1 VACGLPVVA
10 TRCGGPEG
18 IITDGTD
25 GFLVPRDDAV
35 ALAARLQ
42 ACSTLHTL
50 NEALGRRARATIEAR
65 YAEEVA
71 GEAFLEVWDRLL
83 KQTDRTLMCVHCS
96 FRECQAGARQ
106 FSTVPRAGAHAPS
119 RPDDEGTWRGD
130 AWSSAIGAS
139 PSWISIPGPSSR
151 CSRSAGAT

>member
-1 VACGLPVVA
+1 MACGLPVVA

-42 ACSTLHTL
+42 ALLDSHTL
-50 NEALGRRARATIEAR
+50 NEALGRRARATIEGR

-83 KQTDRTLMCVHCS
+83 RKSGKR
-96 FRECQAGARQ
+96 
-106 FSTVPRAGAHAPS
+106 
-119 RPDDEGTWRGD
+119 
-130 AWSSAIGAS
+130 
-139 PSWISIPGPSSR
+139 
-151 CSRSAGAT
+151 